1 MKFLFNPLQ
10 ALFLIL
16 LFAGSSCAS
25 TNDFHNDPYWI
36 REFSM
41 NGPGNL
47 EVQTSGGSITVEG
60 HEGDRVRVEMHV
72 RVGGRSIDST
82 HAKAQEALEDYE
94 FNISKSS
101 NTVYAIAKSK
111 RSGWFGNN
119 NTSVSFRVYVPTN
132 MSCDLDTSGGSISIS
147 GVNGTQKVHTSGG
160 SLNIA
165 NINGDMEAKTSGG
178 SINIEQYK
186 GELLAKTSGGTIKL
200 DRATGDLD
208 VSTSGGS
215 IKLNNVSGRV
225 NAGTSGGSINANIL
239 ELDNQLTLKTSG
251 GSIHAVVPKGI
262 GMDLDL
268 KGNKVNTQ
276 LTNFDGQVE
285 KDKIVG
291 SINGG
296 GVRVV
301 MATSGGS
308 VNLDYN

>member
-1 MKFLFNPLQ
+1 MKFSFNPLQ
-10 ALFLIL
+10 AFILFFL
-16 LFAGSSCAS
+16 LAGSSCAA
-25 TNDFHNDPYWI
+25 TNDFHNEPYWI

-41 NGPGNL
+41 NEPGSL

-60 HEGDRVRVEMHV
+60 HEGDKVRVEMHV
-72 RVGGRSIDST
+72 KVRGRSIDST
-82 HAKAQEALEDYE
+82 DAKAQDALENYE

-111 RSGWFGNN
+111 GSGWFGNN
-119 NTSVSFRVYVPTN
+119 NTSVSFRVYVPTD
-132 MSCDLDTSGGSISIS
+132 MACDLDTSGGSISIS
-147 GVNGTQKVHTSGG
+147 GVNGSQKVHTSGG
-160 SLNIA
+160 SLNIV
-165 NINGDMEAKTSGG
+165 NIEGEMEAKTSGG
-178 SINIEQYK
+178 SINIEQFS
-186 GELLAKTSGGTIKL
+186 GALQAKTSGGTINL
-200 DRATGDLD
+200 ERATGDLD

-215 IKLNNVSGRV
+215 IKLNDVAGRV
-225 NAGTSGGSINANIL
+225 QASTSGGSINANIL
-239 ELDNQLTLKTSG
+239 ELDSQLTLKTSG
-251 GSIHAVVPKGI
+251 GSIHAVVPKGV